1 MASNLPLLED
11 AAAKLKHLLPE
22 VVFVGGSTL
31 DLIVTDQGSAPIR
44 STYDVDVVVAADYA
58 DYSAFC
64 DRLRDIGFENDT
76 RPGAPL
82 CRFLHGGLM
91 LDVMSTQ
98 KGALGFSNRW
108 YEGAIQTATPAS
120 LPNGKVIRLITAPF
134 FLGTKMEAFYDRGE
148 NDYYMSHDLEDF
160 IAVVEG
166 REQLLEELP
175 GAPTDLR
182 NYLAEAT
189 GKLLGNERFLE
200 ALPGYVP
207 GDLISQ
213 RRIPIIIERLRKM
226 AALS

>member
-1 MASNLPLLED
+1 MASNLPLLEE

-31 DLIVTDQGSAPIR
+31 DLIVTDRGSAPIR
-44 STYDVDVVVAADYA
+44 STYDVDVIVAADYA

-64 DRLRDIGFENDT
+64 DRLRDVGFNNDT
-76 RPGAPL
+76 RSGAPL

-98 KGALGFSNRW
+98 TGALGFSNRW
-108 YEGAIQTATPAS
+108 YEGAIQTAKPAS
-120 LPNGKVIRLITAPF
+120 LPSGKVIRLITAPF
-134 FLGTKMEAFYDRGE
+134 FLGTKMEAFYERGD

-166 REQLLEELP
+166 REQLLDELA
-175 GAPTDLR
+175 GAPANLSA
-182 NYLAEAT
+182 YLGEASS
-189 GKLLGNERFLE
+189 KLLGDERFLD

-207 GDLISQ
+207 GDSISQ

-226 AALS
+226 GR